1 MIKVSR
7 AVSIVVSFYLIGDVK
22 MCIMPPAR
30 SIGARSHVDHMS
42 ANCVRAK
49 ERDGPSASADD
60 DGEKRTMMPTWP
72 AYLYFLPA
80 AIIVS

>member
-1 MIKVSR
+1 
-7 AVSIVVSFYLIGDVK
+7 
-22 MCIMPPAR
+22 MCIMPHAR

-60 DGEKRTMMPTWP
+60 DDNDEKRMMMPSEAAT
-72 AYLYFLPA
+72 YRYFLPA